1 MLVSCRPASFTAVS
15 LYRAAVLADGA
26 VGYWRL
32 GETSGTV
39 AVDEIGAAHNGT
51 YEGSPTLN
59 SASLLAGDANPS
71 VSFALNQRVVI
82 PNTTT
87 IALVSDFSVECWV
100 KTTTITGD
108 RLVFG
113 SYQGISDTGHGIGL
127 YLDNVFVAFDGISS
141 MIVAA
146 PGVFNGQPHHLVA
159 TYTGSSPN
167 ITGRLYID
175 GALAGSSASR
185 SVSAPATLAVGDYT
199 HQLGN
204 YIGGADECAI
214 YPTVLSAAQI
224 LNHYNLGT

>member
-1 MLVSCRPASFTAVS
+1 MLISCRPASFTAIS

-32 GETSGTV
+32 GDVSGTV

-59 SASLLAGDANPS
+59 AASLLVGDVNPS
-71 VSFALNQRVVI
+71 VSFGLNQRVVI
-82 PNTTT
+82 PNTPP

-100 KTTTITGD
+100 KTTTTTGE

-113 SYQGISDTGHGIGL
+113 SYSGASNTGHGIGL
-127 YLDNVFVAFDGISS
+127 YLDNVFVAFDGVSS

-159 TYTGSSPN
+159 TYTGSSPD

-175 GALAGSSASR
+175 GALVGSSSSR
-185 SVSAPATLAVGDYT
+185 SVNATDTVAMGDYA
-199 HQLGN
+199 QQAGD
-204 YIGGADECAI
+204 YIGVLDECAI
-214 YPTVLSAAQI
+214 YPTVLSLAQI
-224 LNHYNLGT
+224 QNHYDIGT